1 MFGWIKRL
9 GLKKPDIHRSM
20 GAAYAVGSPA
30 NKEAHHRANQ
40 VASDR
45 VALMQNPEA
54 LRVQRIATLKYQI
67 FTAKR
72 QKKKHSHLA
81 AELARLEQADRSPTH
96 MIQEPGR

>member
-9 GLKKPDIHRSM
+9 GRKKPDIHRSM
-20 GAAYAVGSPA
+20 GAVHVVGSPA
-30 NKEAHHRANQ
+30 NKEAQHHANQ

-45 VALMQNPEA
+45 LALMRNAEA

-81 AELARLEQADRSPTH
+81 AELARLEKESTQ
-96 MIQEPGR
+96 